1 MKQIRLIIF
10 VVVAVLCAACGG
22 SSSNANK
29 GGLVAGASGDMQTHL
44 SSPVHSIQQAVPAL
58 MVIPADQVLQRGGYI
73 SQISVNGETVT
84 ERKYNDYLLN
94 DNNSKLIISSIQDE
108 FIKMNFPLSDF
119 EQTLKQ
125 LRNDSARDLAD
136 GISKDAKTELL
147 SVAQPDIILEVD
159 YYLEHSLVS
168 HDYSNSGTVSYTLRA
183 IDAYSNKVIAAISVD
198 QLKGAS
204 PATCIA
210 KSLDDKM
217 KKLTNDIQNYFSNI
231 LTMGREITIRVNVAE
246 GANINLSNESIE
258 GDTYADWIIDYVKT
272 NTVKGAYKMQR
283 NSDKELY
290 FVNARIPLIKP
301 DGTQYGVYDW
311 SRDLS
316 KNLRK
321 NLGVKCANRAQGLGE
336 VVLTIK
342 EL

>member
-1 MKQIRLIIF
+1 MKQTRLIIF

-22 SSSNANK
+22 SSSKSNK
-29 GGLVAGASGDMQTHL
+29 GGLVAGASGDMQAHL
-44 SSPVHSIQQAVPAL
+44 SSPVHSIQQALPAL

-94 DNNSKLIISSIQDE
+94 DNDSKQIISSIQDE
-108 FIKMNFPLSDF
+108 FIKVNFPLSDF

-159 YYLEHSLVS
+159 YDLKHSLAS
-168 HDYSNSGTVSYTLRA
+168 HDYSNPRTVSYTLRA
-183 IDAYSNKVIAAISVD
+183 IDAYTNKVVAAISAD

-204 PATCIA
+204 AATCIA
-210 KSLDDKM
+210 KSLDEEM
-217 KKLTNDIQNYFSNI
+217 KKFTNDIQNYFSNI
-231 LTMGREITIRVNVAE
+231 LTMGREVTIRVNVAE
-246 GANINLSNESIE
+246 GSNINLSNESIE

-290 FVNARIPLIKP
+290 FVNARIPLIQP

>member
-10 VVVAVLCAACGG
+10 VLVAVLCTACGG
-22 SSSNANK
+22 SPSNANK

-44 SSPVHSIQQAVPAL
+44 SSPVHSIQQALPVL
-58 MVIPADQVLQRGGYI
+58 MVLPADQVLQRGGYI
-73 SQISVNGETVT
+73 SQISVNGETIT

-94 DNNSKLIISSIQDE
+94 DNNSKQIISSIQGE

-136 GISKDAKTELL
+136 GIGRDAKTELL
-147 SVAQPDIILEVD
+147 STAQPDIILEID
-159 YYLEHSLVS
+159 YDLKYSLTS
-168 HDYSNSGTVSYTLRA
+168 HDYSNSGRVSYTLRA
-183 IDAYSNKVIAAISVD
+183 IDAYTNKVVAAIGAD
-198 QLKGAS
+198 QLNGAS
-204 PATCIA
+204 VASSIA
-210 KSLDDKM
+210 MSLDSKM
-217 KKLTNDIQNYFSNI
+217 KMFAKDIQNYFSNI
-231 LTMGREITIRVNVAE
+231 LTMGREVTIRVNVAE
-246 GANINLSNESIE
+246 GSNINLSDESIE

-272 NTVKGAYKMQR
+272 NTVKGAYKMLR

-290 FVNARIPLIKP
+290 FVNARIPLIQP

-336 VVLTIK
+336 VVLTIN